1 MAGDILVPMRR
12 SDQIDDFLP
21 YLEQVAQPGMK
32 VVFLLRSDVDGFK
45 NLADQLLAIHTGI
58 RPDFLPA
65 ASSKE
70 DVTEERRFSAERQLL
85 PVCDALKK
93 RGVDIRVNVYAG
105 SLRRVVREYMQEKPV
120 RLVMMRPRVSWIA
133 RHVCRVSRIVR
144 RFNSVTFPP
153 VILLHSGK

>member
-1 MAGDILVPMRR
+1 MAGHVLVPLRR

-32 VVFLLRSDVDGFK
+32 VVFLLRSDVSGFK

-58 RPDFLPA
+58 RPDFLPG

-70 DVTEERRFSAERQLL
+70 DVPEERRFSAERKLL
-85 PVCDALKK
+85 RVCDAFKK
-93 RGVDIRVNVYAG
+93 RGVDIGVNVYAG
-105 SLRRVVREYMQEKPV
+105 SLRRVVREYMQKKPV

-133 RHVCRVSRIVR
+133 RHVCRVSPIAR

-153 VILLHSGK
+153 VILLHPGK